1 MATEPKPE
9 IHEALAAILDELPA
23 VGKDSLNQGQGF
35 SFRGIDAI
43 VNAVNP
49 LLGKHGVVPV
59 LHRCELLRWE
69 PRTKGFATVVLN
81 TYRLTAHDGSWVEA
95 QGLGEGADA
104 FDKAVSKANTMAQ
117 KVMLGQTF
125 CLATED
131 DPDSENP
138 ETGGK
143 SSSGA
148 VPATQTESRSGAAGA
163 GTGPAAPPAPLDPVG
178 EPWMPVKAKIDAFIN
193 RAEKGWEDRRTQLL
207 AEGEKAKLPTDVAK
221 CDEKQLDAWSQILV
235 NLTGNF

>member
-9 IHEALAAILDELPA
+9 IHEAMAAILDEMPA
-23 VGKDSLNQGQGF
+23 VGKDSQNQGQGF

-43 VNAVNP
+43 VNALNP

-69 PRTKGFATVVLN
+69 PRTKGYAAVVLN
-81 TYRLTAHDGSWVEA
+81 TYRLTARDGSWIET
-95 QGLGEGADA
+95 QGLGEGADT

-131 DPDSENP
+131 DPDEENP
-138 ETGGK
+138 DTGSQPEPTETK
-143 SSSGA
+143 D
-148 VPATQTESRSGAAGA
+148 GAA
-163 GTGPAAPPAPLDPVG
+163 P
-178 EPWMPVKAKIDAFIN
+178 EPWEATKAKVDAFL
-193 RAEKGWEDRRTQLL
+193 KQGTPGYDGRREQLL
-207 AEGEKAKLPTDVAK
+207 AQMAKQGLPTTLDKATEEQLKDTETLVAG
-221 CDEKQLDAWSQILV
+221 
-235 NLTGNF
+235 LTEPF